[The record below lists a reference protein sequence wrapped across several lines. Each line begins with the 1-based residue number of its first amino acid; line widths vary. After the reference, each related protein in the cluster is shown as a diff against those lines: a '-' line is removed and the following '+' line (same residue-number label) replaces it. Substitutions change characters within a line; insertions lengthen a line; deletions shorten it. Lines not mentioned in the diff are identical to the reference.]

1 MSQHN
6 LALPTSTTYK
16 LSPTR
21 TPTPSH
27 LQSSSGSTNLTGDT
41 NTPITKKPIGK
52 KRRRPR
58 PTTLDQTRALDENDD
73 VSDSEI
79 LAAPTSRRAVSEAS
93 DEEEDE
99 EGEVEEVRDK
109 GEVEEEEEGKGV
121 VKRRRKRMMET
132 NMLRGLMDSD
142 QAKRYDTFYSV
153 ILPKQAVS
161 RLNREFF
168 DQHIKP
174 SLSQIV
180 AGLGK
185 IYLAE
190 IIELGRFLQTIKIH
204 TPAHQCLTLNTK
216 EVQAEQKATGALKPE
231 HLRIAKER
239 WEDTTGKTVKP
250 SLKR

>member
-190 IIELGRFLQTIKIH
+190 IIEL
-204 TPAHQCLTLNTK
+204 AK